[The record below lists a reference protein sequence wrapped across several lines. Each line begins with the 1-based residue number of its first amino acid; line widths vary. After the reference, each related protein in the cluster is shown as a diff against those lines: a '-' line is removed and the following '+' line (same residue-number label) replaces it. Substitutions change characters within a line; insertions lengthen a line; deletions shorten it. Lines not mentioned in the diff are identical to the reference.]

1 MIGLRQDIMQQQCK
15 KKKNQINPLS
25 ITSIVG
31 DDSNANNTTAESK
44 DTDVDDIITQ
54 HSTDEPDDIDTQH
67 SKDDDCD
74 NASNGGSDDIIKD
87 GGNKESTAATGIISN
102 RQSNMSAS
110 EVDKRIN
117 QQTKR
122 TKIKLNN
129 NGYVSLLRDIIMVS
143 IPFIIMIGILTHPMV
158 VNLGQSDPNAPLTE
172 KQIQEQLLY
181 TLFLKRQQK
190 EICDKYMF
198 LNAMDDRRCYD
209 DCPVIDISA
218 KLIDKQKKNKKGRPR
233 TKRGQAVSKRRLA
246 DQRIKQQQAQ
256 KNIPGSGIP
265 RKKRGDNRQRKKK
278 GNKMN
283 RPINRKDGPTPSPIL
298 TLFSG
303 TPTQKG
309 SEDVIN
315 KRSFFDNNPLRKFK
329 RKKMKISKEQK
340 EVWEKVSNKYNR
352 YQ

>member
-15 KKKNQINPLS
+15 KKKNQIHPLS
-25 ITSIVG
+25 MTSIVG
-31 DDSNANNTTAESK
+31 NDSNANNNTTTESK
-44 DTDVDDIITQ
+44 DIDVDDIIDTQ
-54 HSTDEPDDIDTQH
+54 HSTDESDDIDTQH
-67 SKDDDCD
+67 SKDDYCD
-74 NASNGGSDDIIKD
+74 NTSGGDDNVR
-87 GGNKESTAATGIISN
+87 GNKGATTGNSINIQHN
-102 RQSNMSAS
+102 IQTAS

-129 NGYVSLLRDIIMVS
+129 TGSYYVSLLRDLIMIS

-172 KQIQEQLLY
+172 KQMQEQLLY
-181 TLFLKRQQK
+181 TLFLKKQQK
-190 EICDKYMF
+190 EICEKYLF
-198 LNAMDDRRCYD
+198 LNAMDDRKCY
-209 DCPVIDISA
+209 DCPVIDTSA
-218 KLIDKQKKNKKGRPR
+218 KLIDQQKKNKKGRPR

-265 RKKRGDNRQRKKK
+265 RKKRGDNIPKKKK

-283 RPINRKDGPTPSPIL
+283 RPINRKDGPTPAPVL

-309 SEDVIN
+309 SEEVVN
-315 KRSFFDNNPLRKFK
+315 KRTIFTDNPLRKFK
-329 RKKMKISKEQK
+329 RKKMKLSKEQK

>member
-15 KKKNQINPLS
+15 KKKNQVHPLS
-25 ITSIVG
+25 ITSIAG
-31 DDSNANNTTAESK
+31 DDDNANNNTTAESK
-44 DTDVDDIITQ
+44 DIDVDDIIETQ
-54 HSTDEPDDIDTQH
+54 DEDDDIDTQH
-67 SKDDDCD
+67 SEDDDCD
-74 NASNGGSDDIIKD
+74 NTSNDDKMNIGD
-87 GGNKESTAATGIISN
+87 NKCERTAATGIISN
-102 RQSNMSAS
+102 RQSNMAAS
-110 EVDKRIN
+110 DVDKRIN

-129 NGYVSLLRDIIMVS
+129 TGSYYVSLLRDLIMIS

-181 TLFLKRQQK
+181 TLFLKKQQK
-190 EICDKYMF
+190 ELCDKYMF

-233 TKRGQAVSKRRLA
+233 TKRGQAVSKRRMA

-265 RKKRGDNRQRKKK
+265 RKKRGDNRPRKKK

-283 RPINRKDGPTPSPIL
+283 RPINRKDGPAPAPIL

-309 SEDVIN
+309 AEEAVN

-329 RKKMKISKEQK
+329 RKKMKLSKEQK